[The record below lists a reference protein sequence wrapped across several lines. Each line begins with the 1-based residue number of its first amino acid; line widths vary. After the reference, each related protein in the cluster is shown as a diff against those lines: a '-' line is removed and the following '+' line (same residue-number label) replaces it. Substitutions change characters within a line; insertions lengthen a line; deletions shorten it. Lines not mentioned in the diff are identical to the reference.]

1 MVSGI
6 GMSEKLR
13 KILNINMIPI
23 FCRGFEEGFIDI
35 KEDVVLFYKAL
46 KFTKVYKAFKALQ
59 SFEGFVCFAVLQGV
73 TEMIIIII
81 ISHKAIQS
89 TKLYNGTNSLKI
101 FKDLIS
107 FNGFKASPDLHVSQ
121 N

>member
-6 GMSEKLR
+6 RMSEKLR

-59 SFEGFVCFAVLQGV
+59 SFEGFVYFAVLQGIK
-73 TEMIIIII
+73 EMIII

-89 TKLYNGTNSLKI
+89 TKLYNGINSLKI

-107 FNGFKASPDLHVSQ
+107 FNGFKVSPDLHVSQ

>member
-73 TEMIIIII
+73 KEMMIII

-89 TKLYNGTNSLKI
+89 TSSITVLIPLKSLKI
-101 FKDLIS
+101 LLALMALKSLLI
-107 FNGFKASPDLHVSQ
+107 FM
-121 N
+121 